1 MRRLNRVS
9 GSLPVTFSIALAGI
23 LYLPERCSAGMGT
36 IVPSY
41 FSPGTGGPGGVGDG
55 WAAMTAAARTI
66 SVTAVLNPNS
76 GPISGPPDP
85 NYVTAMT
92 NLENAAGKTVA
103 YVFTDGGNTAL
114 SAIESQITTY
124 RSQYGSLIDGFYL
137 DGMSVTAGT
146 LSYYQS
152 VNGYIKGLNPSYAVI
167 GNPGQ
172 PYLNGVLPADYLSTG
187 DVFDIFEGP
196 SSAPAGY
203 TGFNNYPYGQTWYES
218 YPAGRFDNT
227 IYGAAGESMMEADVA
242 TAEELNA
249 GDVYVTDQGGNNP
262 YAQLPSYWDQ
272 EVVAIASL
280 PEPATFGMIGVAAM
294 GLLGR
299 RRFSDRIDGAGP
311 VRP

>member
-1 MRRLNRVS
+1 
-9 GSLPVTFSIALAGI
+9 
-23 LYLPERCSAGMGT
+23 
-36 IVPSY
+36 
-41 FSPGTGGPGGVGDG
+41 
-55 WAAMTAAARTI
+55 
-66 SVTAVLNPNS
+66 
-76 GPISGPPDP
+76 
-85 NYVTAMT
+85 
-92 NLENAAGKTVA
+92 
-103 YVFTDGGNTAL
+103 
-114 SAIESQITTY
+114 
-124 RSQYGSLIDGFYL
+124 
-137 DGMSVTAGT
+137 
-146 LSYYQS
+146 
-152 VNGYIKGLNPSYAVI
+152 
-167 GNPGQ
+167 
-172 PYLNGVLPADYLSTG
+172 LNGVLPADYLSTG

-242 TAEELNA
+242 TAAELNA